1 MSLTVDQISYKYR
14 EDGKQILKDISFQI
28 DDGEIACVV
37 GPSGCGKSTLGEIIS
52 GVIPNLISNGILE
65 GSFELPEPDK
75 YSVAVGVVSQ
85 SPENQLF
92 GYGVEDAIVFGL
104 ENRGFPSELIAERL
118 EFVLD
123 LLNIQHLRFRSVST
137 LSGGQRQAV
146 CIASVLA
153 LEPKVLIL
161 DEPVSSLDPMG
172 KQLVQQI
179 LNQLKE
185 TGQTTIII
193 DNNLDWCC
201 EIVEQVIG
209 LLDGEVAFCG
219 EKEEFFTKFD
229 LQKQLG
235 VTIPQCVEIFRELKK
250 QAPALPMF
258 YTVEGAV
265 DVLSPYAP
273 NPAEAQSVTVN
284 ASSEE
289 DAFLEVVDVEKYF
302 GDFHALQGVN
312 VRFPKGKVISII
324 GQNGSGKTTLVKHL
338 NGLYTPTSGEVRF
351 LGENLKNKTV
361 AQISKDVILVFQH
374 PEHMI
379 FEETVYDELVF
390 CAEAQ
395 GIEYK
400 EEDALQVLKDFGLYE
415 DRQEFPVNL
424 SMGIKHILT
433 VLSVL
438 FSSAQVIIF
447 DEPTL
452 GMDAKLRMRLE
463 EIIERL
469 RAMGK
474 TIIMISHE
482 TPFVFKQS
490 DEILLL
496 NKGKNVFYGP
506 KEAFIENFNMLEEYN
521 ITVPPVI
528 KLCRKFGLAP
538 DIVTPDAFAEAFFAQ
553 YGVQAGGTQ

>member
-250 QAPALPMF
+250 QTPALPMF

-265 DVLSPYAP
+265 DVLSSYAP

-284 ASSEE
+284 ALSEE

-351 LGENLKNKTV
+351 LGENLKDKTV

>member
-1 MSLTVDQISYKYR
+1 MSLTVDKISYKYR
-14 EDGKQILKDISFQI
+14 EDGKQILNNINFQI
-28 DDGEIACVV
+28 DDGEVACVV

-52 GVIPNLISNGILE
+52 GVIPNLISTGVLE
-65 GSFELPEPDK
+65 GSFTLSEPDEFGA
-75 YSVAVGVVSQ
+75 AVSVVSQ

-104 ENRGFPSELIAERL
+104 ENRGYPGELISDRL

-123 LLNIQHLRFRSVST
+123 LLNIQHLRFRSVAT

-146 CIASVLA
+146 CIASALA
-153 LEPKVLIL
+153 LQPKVLIL

-172 KQLVQQI
+172 KQLVQRI
-179 LNQLKE
+179 LYQLKE

-201 EIVEQVIG
+201 DIVEQVIG

-219 EKEEFFTKFD
+219 TKEEFFTRFE

-250 QAPALPMF
+250 QVPSMPMF
-258 YTVEGAV
+258 YTVAGAMEVLHTYAPQPAAAQPIAV
-265 DVLSPYAP
+265 DAGLQEPSFLDV
-273 NPAEAQSVTVN
+273 VN
-284 ASSEE
+284 
-289 DAFLEVVDVEKYF
+289 VEKHF

-312 VRFPKGKVISII
+312 IKFPRGKVISII

-338 NGLYTPTSGEVRF
+338 NGLYTPSSGEVQF
-351 LGENLKNKTV
+351 LGESLKDKTV
-361 AQISKDVILVFQH
+361 AQISRDVILVFQH

-379 FEETVYDELVF
+379 FEETVYKELVF
-390 CAEAQ
+390 CANAQ
-395 GIEYK
+395 GIAYK
-400 EEDALQVLKDFGLYE
+400 EEDALEILKEFQLYDARE
-415 DRQEFPVNL
+415 EFPVNL
-424 SMGIKHILT
+424 SMGTKHILT
-433 VLSVL
+433 ILSVL

-452 GMDAKLRMRLE
+452 GMDANLRLRLE
-463 EIIERL
+463 EIIGRL
-469 RAMGK
+469 RSMGK

-482 TPFVFKQS
+482 TPFVFRQS

-506 KEAFIENFNMLEEYN
+506 REAFIKDFAMLEEYN
-521 ITVPPVI
+521 IVVPPVI
-528 KLCRKFGLAP
+528 KLCREFGLAP
-538 DIVTPDAFAEAFFAQ
+538 DIVTPEAFADAYLAQ
-553 YGVQAGGTQ
+553 YAEQIGGVQ